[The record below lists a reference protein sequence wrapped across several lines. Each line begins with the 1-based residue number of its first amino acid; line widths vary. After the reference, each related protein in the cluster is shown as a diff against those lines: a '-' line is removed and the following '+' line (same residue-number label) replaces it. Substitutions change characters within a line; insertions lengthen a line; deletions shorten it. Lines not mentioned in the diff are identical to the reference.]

1 MHGKFRGSISKFNG
15 ILWSV
20 PGSIGI
26 GYANE
31 IIIIINLKDF
41 FFANVS
47 HTFISTRVRPDIFK
61 ILLNWRIPE
70 KQETGEKESNVTRIR
85 RIGKYSI
92 WSAVHIRGAKDIF
105 ELLWKSLVIFA
116 WIN

>member
-41 FFANVS
+41 FLLMLV
-47 HTFISTRVRPDIFK
+47 
-61 ILLNWRIPE
+61 ILLL
-70 KQETGEKESNVTRIR
+70 
-85 RIGKYSI
+85 
-92 WSAVHIRGAKDIF
+92 VH
-105 ELLWKSLVIFA
+105 E
-116 WIN
+116 

>member
-26 GYANE
+26 GYANVI

-41 FFANVS
+41 FFC
-47 HTFISTRVRPDIFK
+47 
-61 ILLNWRIPE
+61 
-70 KQETGEKESNVTRIR
+70 
-85 RIGKYSI
+85 
-92 WSAVHIRGAKDIF
+92 
-105 ELLWKSLVIFA
+105 
-116 WIN
+116 